1 MAKKRASAAAAN
13 TKLRPA
19 TPVAAAT
26 PNGVSNSGGVAKPAA
41 TSARPLPAGPARNKT
56 KVLVAT
62 TRGVT
67 TRFRHFLEDLL
78 RLLPHA
84 KKEPKLDSKDRLE
97 VAAEVAELRGCS
109 TTLVLEARK
118 HKDLYLWAAAAPAG
132 PTIKF
137 HAANVHTMSELAF
150 PGNNLLYSRPLL
162 TFDPA
167 FDDAPHLRLAREI
180 LTQMF
185 AAPAGHRR
193 TKPFVDH
200 VVAFYVVDQRIWLR
214 HYQIVDAALDDRT
227 ADEDVE
233 SAVVE
238 IGPRLVLTPI
248 KVFAGA
254 FAGATIWENEGYISP
269 NEIRRAMKKRA
280 NAKALGRASQHAK
293 RQRHIAM
300 NKPAPDPLAGVFR
313 AAAS

>member
-1 MAKKRASAAAAN
+1 MVKRAAAPAARA
-13 TKLRPA
+13 RPA
-19 TPVAAAT
+19 
-26 PNGVSNSGGVAKPAA
+26 
-41 TSARPLPAGPARNKT
+41 PAGPVRNKT

-67 TRFRHFLEDLL
+67 TRFRHFLADLL

-84 KKEPKLDSKDRLE
+84 KKEPKLDAKDRLD
-97 VAAEVAELRGCS
+97 VAAEIAELRGCS
-109 TTLVLEARK
+109 AALLLEARK
-118 HKDLYLWAAAAPAG
+118 HKDLYLWAAATPAG
-132 PTIKF
+132 PTLKF
-137 HAANVHTMSELAF
+137 HAANVHTMSELGF

-167 FDDAPHLRLAREI
+167 FDGAPHLRLAREV
-180 LTQMF
+180 LTQLF

-200 VVAFYVVDQRIWLR
+200 VVAFYAVDQRIWVR
-214 HYQIVDAALDDRT
+214 HYQIVDAALDDKQVDKNT
-227 ADEDVE
+227 E

-248 KVFAGA
+248 KVFGGA
-254 FAGATIWENEGYISP
+254 FAGATLWENEGYISP

-280 NAKALGRASQHAK
+280 NLKALGKSSQQAK
-293 RQRHIAM
+293 RQRHVAM
-300 NKPAPDPLAGVFR
+300 NRPKPDPLAGVFR